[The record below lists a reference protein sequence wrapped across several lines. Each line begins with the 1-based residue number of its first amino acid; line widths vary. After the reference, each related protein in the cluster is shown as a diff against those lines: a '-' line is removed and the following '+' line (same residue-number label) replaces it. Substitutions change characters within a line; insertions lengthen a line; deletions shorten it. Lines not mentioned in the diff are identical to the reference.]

1 MTEKGFAV
9 LFPGERV
16 KEERMRK
23 TTGQERER
31 VSHVYA
37 ERKERERKCVRRSE
51 RKIFSVFCFSLS
63 LSLSL
68 VSLHQQLNCACR

>member
-1 MTEKGFAV
+1 MSSTEKGFAV

-31 VSHVYA
+31 VSHECLICMTETTRDRETKRE
-37 ERKERERKCVRRSE
+37 ER
-51 RKIFSVFCFSLS
+51 
-63 LSLSL
+63 
-68 VSLHQQLNCACR
+68 

>member
-1 MTEKGFAV
+1 MSSTEKGFAV

-31 VSHVYA
+31 LTHDHV
-37 ERKERERKCVRRSE
+37 ERNERAREKMC
-51 RKIFSVFCFSLS
+51 
-63 LSLSL
+63 
-68 VSLHQQLNCACR
+68 